1 MYKQQCE
8 RSPWTYRVTA
18 QIHGMAPWWT
28 IHYFWAKT
36 KCPRRK
42 CQTSRVYWNV
52 YRSHPFFQKVKD
64 RGLRTVTIRDNWL
77 IKYQISEHRSSQP
90 AVKVNWKG
98 GQPCLTPLQGSLQR
112 FRCTQEEV
120 LCEERR
126 NIYSSFNIDADLM
139 NPCTL
144 CTHKTQVS
152 HHHL

>member
-1 MYKQQCE
+1 MVDDSLFLSQNQVSKMKM
-8 RSPWTYRVTA
+8 PNLT
-18 QIHGMAPWWT
+18 GLL
-28 IHYFWAKT
+28 
-36 KCPRRK
+36 KCLP
-42 CQTSRVYWNV
+42 QP
-52 YRSHPFFQKVKD
+52 PFFSEGKRQ
-64 RGLRTVTIRDNWL
+64 RLTALRTVTIRDNWL

-112 FRCTQEEV
+112 FRCTLEEV

-126 NIYSSFNIDADLM
+126 NIYSSFNIDADVM